1 MARRGHSRTFQAAW
15 HKQHRLL
22 HLQAALKA
30 LKSSRIE
37 QLGGSTSFHSYPN
50 LSGLNGRAG
59 RAGRAM
65 PNSLGALTA
74 VRDSGKYRAH
84 RRISV
89 RLQLWL
95 FLWKLGKVFAMF
107 VCNVAVYTAF
117 SRLPRYRKAS
127 KDIKSMR
134 TSFTQ
139 VSSSVTFPQIQQR
152 WTCGCCLSHFGLDP
166 PARLIACLHTWRWDH
181 KSASEYALALAFS
194 GILWLSGQQAQN
206 SMIYWCLEH
215 LPPKPTDHQSQF
227 LLLHSNTLHEIIE
240 MRAAWFH
247 FEGLLV
253 ARHYNQGLCLV
264 ATYHRNSYQHPPQ
277 LQLSNR
283 NICIAK
289 GRGKSMMEIGYNH
302 HIVNKINS
310 NQTHL
315 PYLLPHTPCW
325 YLYIYIYSYIFCAS
339 ILDHTFTG
347 FY

>member
-1 MARRGHSRTFQAAW
+1 MARQGHSRTFQAAW

-50 LSGLNGRAG
+50 LSGLNG

-206 SMIYWCLEH
+206 SMIILVPRAFATKAYW
-215 LPPKPTDHQSQF
+215 PPKSIHSASQ
-227 LLLHSNTLHEIIE
+227 
-240 MRAAWFH
+240 
-247 FEGLLV
+247 
-253 ARHYNQGLCLV
+253 
-264 ATYHRNSYQHPPQ
+264 
-277 LQLSNR
+277 
-283 NICIAK
+283 
-289 GRGKSMMEIGYNH
+289 
-302 HIVNKINS
+302 
-310 NQTHL
+310 
-315 PYLLPHTPCW
+315 
-325 YLYIYIYSYIFCAS
+325 
-339 ILDHTFTG
+339 
-347 FY
+347 